1 MLEVLSTSLLILMVF
16 IGLGGALSL
25 LTKSEDNL
33 IQTLIIGVAVFIVI
47 LNAPIRYWSIR
58 HIFFPLFTFAF
69 LISLAVLYKNRNR
82 YFKCD
87 AIIVYV
93 ILLVGFGYRLF
104 FATVNG
110 VVTTIEP
117 TQNHDDIYYIFTSSW
132 LNDNPFN
139 PLIAPADRSL
149 TYQYSAPINSQVL
162 PRVGAESITAF
173 FSNIFNLDIHI
184 AYAIMNAM
192 GYSILCAALLNIS
205 VVDIREKK
213 EILFK
218 YIVIFLVPS
227 LGFIWANNN
236 FPTLW
241 GLLLV
246 CGIQYQLY
254 QSRLNFRKADILKI
268 ALLTSALICTY
279 PELLTIVIFVFAFFI
294 IPAKNSLAR
303 YKILAI
309 IFVGLVTIFLVPFA
323 YFDIFNVAKTTI
335 SATNSSGGFSPKYAE
350 FLVMPYKMMD
360 YVGEIN
366 NFSSPILQ
374 YVISLFF
381 LLLLMTVKN
390 KDVCDIYGLIAGS
403 SLLIIYMF
411 AKNDSYG
418 LMKAIEFATISVSVI
433 LSRLIYN
440 SVSAAYE
447 FKIKS

>member
-1 MLEVLSTSLLILMVF
+1 M
-16 IGLGGALSL
+16 
-25 LTKSEDNL
+25 
-33 IQTLIIGVAVFIVI
+33 
-47 LNAPIRYWSIR
+47 
-58 HIFFPLFTFAF
+58 
-69 LISLAVLYKNRNR
+69 
-82 YFKCD
+82 
-87 AIIVYV
+87 
-93 ILLVGFGYRLF
+93 
-104 FATVNG
+104 
-110 VVTTIEP
+110 TTIEP